1 MIRRFISK
9 QLRQPLPPATPAGE
23 VYCRELSNRDRST
36 RDLQGGR
43 PPVVRVDG
51 TTKQALDTGRTRLL
65 VAAMSFTLAFAL
77 IGWRL
82 IDLGLMAEQH
92 EPSLARSLSSDA
104 LETGRADIVDRNG
117 IVLATTM
124 PTASLYAN
132 PKHIRNP
139 ERAAE
144 RLAEVLPELSPAH
157 LRAKLGS
164 ERSFVW
170 LQRNLTPRQQDQV
183 NRLGIPGL
191 YFQREQRRFYP
202 HGALLPH
209 VVGFTDVDN
218 QGLAGIEQ
226 SFDDVLRASAKPLQL
241 SIDLRVQ
248 HVLAEELAN
257 AMTEFRAIGAAGV
270 VMDARTGEVLA
281 MVSLPTY
288 DPEKP
293 AAAPADARFNRASLG
308 IYEMGS
314 VFKIF
319 TTAMALDEG
328 VVTLDD
334 GYDVRQPIRVSRFT
348 IRDYHP
354 KNRWLSIP
362 EIFMY
367 SSNIGTVHMVMDV
380 GTPGQKAFLKRL
392 GLLQPASVELGE
404 VGQPLVPS
412 PWREINTMTI
422 SYGHGL
428 AVSPLQLTGAV
439 AAMVNGGTE
448 ARATLLK
455 QDRPQAHD
463 GRRIISAATSAKM
476 RQLMRLVVVKGTGR
490 KADAVG
496 YAVGG
501 KTGTADKPA
510 GRGYARNARIASFAG
525 AFPMDDPRYVVF
537 AMVDEPKPTKE
548 TFGYATGGWVAA
560 PLAGRVI
567 QRIGPML
574 GVAPRG
580 DDNEII
586 EQMLVDIEMKA
597 EGRQLASN

>member
-9 QLRQPLPPATPAGE
+9 PLPPAMPHDLHG
-23 VYCRELSNRDRST
+23 C
-36 RDLQGGR
+36 DLQGGR
-43 PPVVRVDG
+43 PDVVRVDG
-51 TTKQALDTGRTRLL
+51 TRKQALDTGRTRLL
-65 VAAMSFTLAFAL
+65 VAAMSFTLAFTL

-82 IDLGLMAEQH
+82 VDLGLMAEQH

-132 PKHIRNP
+132 PRHVRDP
-139 ERAAE
+139 EAVAE
-144 RLAEVLPELSPAH
+144 RLAAVIPDLSPAH
-157 LRAKLGS
+157 LRAKLAS

-170 LQRNLTPRQQDQV
+170 LQRNLTPRQQYQV

-202 HGALLPH
+202 HGALTPH
-209 VVGFTDVDN
+209 VVGFSGVDN

-226 SFDDVLRASAKPLQL
+226 SFDDVLRSSAKPLQL
-241 SIDLRVQ
+241 SLDLRVQ
-248 HVLAEELAN
+248 HILAEELAG
-257 AMTEFRAIGAAGV
+257 AMTEFRAVGAAGV
-270 VMDARTGEVLA
+270 VMDAKTGEVIA

-293 AAAPADARFNRASLG
+293 ATASADARFNRASLG

-334 GYDVRQPIRVSRFT
+334 GYDVRQPIRVSRYT

-367 SSNIGTVHMVMDV
+367 SSNIGTVHMAMDT
-380 GTPGQKAFLKRL
+380 GTPTQQAFLKRL
-392 GLLQPASVELGE
+392 GLLQPASVELSE

-428 AVSPLQLTGAV
+428 AVSPMQLTSAV
-439 AAMVNGGTE
+439 AGMVNGGTE

-455 QDRPQAHD
+455 QDPARSRES
-463 GRRIISAATSAKM
+463 RRIISAATSEKM

-490 KADAVG
+490 KANAAG
-496 YAVGG
+496 YVVGG
-501 KTGTADKPA
+501 KTGTADKPS
-510 GRGYARNARIASFAG
+510 GSGYARNARIASFVG
-525 AFPMDDPRYVVF
+525 AFPMDDPRYVIF
-537 AMVDEPKPTKE
+537 AMVDEPKPTKK

-560 PLAGRVI
+560 PLVRRLVERAG
-567 QRIGPML
+567 PLL
-574 GVAPRG
+574 GIAPR
-580 DDNEII
+580 DEDNAMI
-586 EQMLVDIEMKA
+586 EQMLVNIEMNA

>member
-1 MIRRFISK
+1 MIRRFISRP
-9 QLRQPLPPATPAGE
+9 LSRPLPPAMP
-23 VYCRELSNRDRST
+23 RDLHGG
-36 RDLQGGR
+36 DLQGGR
-43 PPVVRVDG
+43 PAIVHVEGSV
-51 TTKQALDTGRTRLL
+51 KQALDTGRTRLL
-65 VAAMSFTLAFAL
+65 VAATSFALAFAL

-82 IDLGLMAEQH
+82 VDLGLMAEQH

-132 PKHIRNP
+132 PQHVRDP
-139 ERAAE
+139 EGTAE
-144 RLAEVLPELSPAH
+144 QLAKVLPDLSAAQ
-157 LRAKLGS
+157 LRAKLASG
-164 ERSFVW
+164 RSFVW
-170 LQRNLTPRQQDQV
+170 LQRNLTPREQYQV

-202 HGALLPH
+202 HGALTPH

-218 QGLAGIEQ
+218 RGLAGIEQ
-226 SFDDVLRASAKPLQL
+226 SFDDLLRASVKPLQL
-241 SIDLRVQ
+241 SLDIRVQ
-248 HVLAEELAN
+248 HILAEELAA
-257 AMTEFRAIGAAGV
+257 AMETFRAIGAAGV
-270 VMDARTGEVLA
+270 VMDARTGEVVA
-281 MVSLPTY
+281 MVSLPSY

-293 AAAPADARFNRASLG
+293 AAASADASFNRASLG

-328 VVTLDD
+328 VVTLND
-334 GYDVRQPIRVSRFT
+334 GYDVRKPIRISRFT

-367 SSNIGTVHMVMDV
+367 SSNIGTVHMVMDA
-380 GTPGQKAFLKRL
+380 GTPVQQAFLKRL
-392 GLLQPASVELGE
+392 GLLQAAAVELSE

-428 AVSPLQLTGAV
+428 AVSPLQLTSAV
-439 AAMVNGGTE
+439 AAVVNGGTE
-448 ARATLLK
+448 ARATLVK
-455 QDRPQAHD
+455 QDRATARSQ
-463 GRRIISAATSAKM
+463 RRVISAATSAQM

-490 KADAVG
+490 KADAAG

-501 KTGTADKPA
+501 KTGTADKTA
-510 GRGYARNARIASFAG
+510 GRGYARNARIASFVG
-525 AFPMDDPRYVVF
+525 AFPMDDPRYVIF

-548 TFGYATGGWVAA
+548 SFGYATGGWVAA
-560 PLAGRVI
+560 PLVGRLVE
-567 QRIGPML
+567 RVGPLL
-574 GVAPRG
+574 GVAPREN
-580 DDNEII
+580 DNRII
-586 EQMLVDIEMKA
+586 EQMLANIEAKA

>member
-1 MIRRFISK
+1 MIRRFIAK
-9 QLRQPLPPATPAGE
+9 QLRQPLPPATPAGDL
-23 VYCRELSNRDRST
+23 YLRDPSD
-36 RDLQGGR
+36 RDAGGR
-43 PPVVRVDG
+43 PAVVRLEG
-51 TTKQALDTGRTRLL
+51 TAKQALETGRTRLL
-65 VAAMSFTLAFAL
+65 VTAMSFTLAFAL

-82 IDLGLMAEQH
+82 VDLGLMAEQH

-132 PKHIRNP
+132 PQHIRNP

-144 RLAEVLPELSPAH
+144 RLAGALPELSPAQ
-157 LRAKLGS
+157 LRAKLASG
-164 ERSFVW
+164 RRFVW
-170 LQRNLTPRQQDQV
+170 LQRNLTPRQQHRV
-183 NRLGIPGL
+183 NSLGIPGL

-202 HGALLPH
+202 HGALTPH

-218 QGLAGIEQ
+218 RGLAGIEQ

-241 SIDLRVQ
+241 SLDLRVQ
-248 HVLAEELAN
+248 HVVAQELAG
-257 AMTEFRAIGAAGV
+257 AMAEFRAIGAAGV
-270 VMDARTGEVLA
+270 VMDAKTGEVLA
-281 MVSLPTY
+281 MVSLPAY
-288 DPEKP
+288 DPDKP

-314 VFKIF
+314 VFKLF

-328 VVTLDD
+328 IVDLDD

-354 KNRWLSIP
+354 ENRWLSVP
-362 EIFMY
+362 EILMY
-367 SSNIGTVHMVMDV
+367 SSNIGTVHMAMDA
-380 GTPGQKAFLKRL
+380 GTPRQKDFLGRL
-392 GLLQPASVELGE
+392 GLLQPAGVELSE

-428 AVSPLQLTGAV
+428 AVSPLQLTSGV
-439 AAMVNGGTE
+439 AAMINGGTE
-448 ARATLLK
+448 ARPTLLK
-455 QDRPQAHD
+455 QDRPRSSEA
-463 GRRIISAATSAKM
+463 RRVVSAATSEKM
-476 RQLMRLVVVKGTGR
+476 RRLMRLVVVKGTGR
-490 KADAVG
+490 KANAAG
-496 YAVGG
+496 YVVGG
-501 KTGTADKPA
+501 KTGTADKPS
-510 GRGYARNARIASFAG
+510 GGSYARNSRIASFVG

-537 AMVDEPKPTKE
+537 ALVDEPKPTKE

-560 PLAGRVI
+560 PLAGRLI
-567 QRIGPML
+567 ERIGPLL
-574 GVAPRG
+574 GVAPRADG
-580 DDNEII
+580 NDMI
-586 EQMLVDIEMKA
+586 EQMLVDIETNA

>member
-1 MIRRFISK
+1 MIHRFISR
-9 QLRQPLPPATPAGE
+9 QLRQPLPPVPAGE
-23 VYCRELSNRDRST
+23 VYR
-36 RDLQGGR
+36 RDLSKKDLMGGR
-43 PPVVRVDG
+43 PAVVRLEG
-51 TTKQALDTGRTRLL
+51 ATKQALETGRTRLL

-82 IDLGLMAEQH
+82 VDLGLMAEQH

-117 IVLATTM
+117 VVLATTM

-132 PKHIRNP
+132 PQHIRNP

-144 RLAEVLPELSPAH
+144 RLAAVLPELSPAH
-157 LRAKLGS
+157 LRAKLAS
-164 ERSFVW
+164 ERRFVW

-202 HGALLPH
+202 HGDLLPH
-209 VVGFTDVDN
+209 VVGFTGVDN

-241 SIDLRVQ
+241 SLDLRVQ
-248 HVLAEELAN
+248 HVLTRELAS

-270 VMDARTGEVLA
+270 VMDAQTGEVLA
-281 MVSLPTY
+281 LASLPTY

-293 AAAPADARFNRASLG
+293 AAAPADARFNRATLG

-314 VFKIF
+314 VFKLF
-319 TTAMALDEG
+319 TAAMALDEG
-328 VVTLDD
+328 VVGLND

-348 IRDYHP
+348 IRDFHP

-362 EIFMY
+362 EIIMY
-367 SSNIGTVHMVMDV
+367 SSNIGTVHMAMEA
-380 GTPGQKAFLKRL
+380 GTPRQQAFLKRL
-392 GLLQPASVELGE
+392 GLLQPAGIELSE

-428 AVSPLQLTGAV
+428 AVSPLQLTSAV

-455 QDRPQAHD
+455 QDRVQAQK
-463 GRRIISAATSAKM
+463 GRRVISAETSAVM
-476 RQLMRLVVVKGTGR
+476 RQLMRLVVVKGTAR
-490 KADAVG
+490 KADAAG

-501 KTGTADKPA
+501 KTGTADKPVA
-510 GRGYARNARIASFAG
+510 GGYARNARIATFVG
-525 AFPMDDPRYVVF
+525 AFPIDEPRYVVF

-560 PLAGRVI
+560 PLVGRLIERV
-567 QRIGPML
+567 GPLL
-574 GVAPRG
+574 GVAPR
-580 DDNEII
+580 DNDNEII

>member
-1 MIRRFISK
+1 MIRRFISRP
-9 QLRQPLPPATPAGE
+9 LSRPLPPAMP
-23 VYCRELSNRDRST
+23 RDLHGG
-36 RDLQGGR
+36 DLQGGR
-43 PPVVRVDG
+43 PAIVHVEGSV
-51 TTKQALDTGRTRLL
+51 KQALDTGRTRLL
-65 VAAMSFTLAFAL
+65 VAATSFALAFAL

-82 IDLGLMAEQH
+82 VDLGLMAEQH

-132 PKHIRNP
+132 PQHVRDP
-139 ERAAE
+139 EGTAE
-144 RLAEVLPELSPAH
+144 QLAKVLPELSAAQ
-157 LRAKLGS
+157 LRAKLASG
-164 ERSFVW
+164 RSFVW
-170 LQRNLTPRQQDQV
+170 LQRNLTPREQYQV

-202 HGALLPH
+202 HGALTPH

-218 QGLAGIEQ
+218 RGLAGIEQ
-226 SFDDVLRASAKPLQL
+226 SFDDLLRASAKPLQL
-241 SIDLRVQ
+241 SLDIRVQ
-248 HVLAEELAN
+248 HILAEELAA
-257 AMTEFRAIGAAGV
+257 AMETFRAIGAAGV
-270 VMDARTGEVLA
+270 VMDARTGEVVA
-281 MVSLPTY
+281 MVSLPSY

-293 AAAPADARFNRASLG
+293 AAASADASFNRASLG

-328 VVTLDD
+328 VVTLND
-334 GYDVRQPIRVSRFT
+334 GYDVRKPIRISRFT

-367 SSNIGTVHMVMDV
+367 SSNIGTVHMVMDA
-380 GTPGQKAFLKRL
+380 GTPVQQAFLKRL
-392 GLLQPASVELGE
+392 GLLQAAAVELSE

-428 AVSPLQLTGAV
+428 AVSPLQLTSAV
-439 AAMVNGGTE
+439 AAVVNGGTE

-455 QDRPQAHD
+455 QDRATARSQ
-463 GRRIISAATSAKM
+463 RRVISAATSAQM

-490 KADAVG
+490 KADAAG

-501 KTGTADKPA
+501 KTGTADKTA
-510 GRGYARNARIASFAG
+510 GRGYARNARIASFVG
-525 AFPMDDPRYVVF
+525 AFPMDDPRYVIF

-560 PLAGRVI
+560 PLVGRLVE
-567 QRIGPML
+567 RVGPLL
-574 GVAPRG
+574 GVAPREN
-580 DDNEII
+580 DNRII
-586 EQMLVDIEMKA
+586 EQMLANIEAKA

>member
-1 MIRRFISK
+1 MIRRFISRP
-9 QLRQPLPPATPAGE
+9 LSRPLPPAMP
-23 VYCRELSNRDRST
+23 RDLHGG
-36 RDLQGGR
+36 DLQGGR
-43 PPVVRVDG
+43 PAIVHVEGSV
-51 TTKQALDTGRTRLL
+51 KQALDTGRTRLL
-65 VAAMSFTLAFAL
+65 VAATSFALAFAL

-82 IDLGLMAEQH
+82 VDLGLMAEQH

-132 PKHIRNP
+132 PQHVRDP
-139 ERAAE
+139 EGTAE
-144 RLAEVLPELSPAH
+144 QLAKVLPDLSAAQ
-157 LRAKLGS
+157 LRAKLASG
-164 ERSFVW
+164 RSFVW
-170 LQRNLTPRQQDQV
+170 LQRNLTPREQYQV

-202 HGALLPH
+202 HGALTPH

-218 QGLAGIEQ
+218 RGLAGIEQ
-226 SFDDVLRASAKPLQL
+226 SFDDLLRASVKPLQL
-241 SIDLRVQ
+241 SLDIRVQ
-248 HVLAEELAN
+248 HILAEELAA
-257 AMTEFRAIGAAGV
+257 AMETFRAIGAAGV
-270 VMDARTGEVLA
+270 VMDARTGEVVA
-281 MVSLPTY
+281 MVSLPSY

-293 AAAPADARFNRASLG
+293 AAASADASFNRASLG

-328 VVTLDD
+328 VVTLND
-334 GYDVRQPIRVSRFT
+334 GYDVRKPIRISRFT

-367 SSNIGTVHMVMDV
+367 SSNIGTVHMVMDA
-380 GTPGQKAFLKRL
+380 GTPVQQAFLKRL
-392 GLLQPASVELGE
+392 GLLQAAAVELSE

-428 AVSPLQLTGAV
+428 AVSPLQLTSAV
-439 AAMVNGGTE
+439 AAVVNGGTE

-455 QDRPQAHD
+455 QDRATARSQ
-463 GRRIISAATSAKM
+463 RRVISAATSAQM

-490 KADAVG
+490 KADAAG

-501 KTGTADKPA
+501 KTGTADKTA
-510 GRGYARNARIASFAG
+510 GRGYARNARIASFVG
-525 AFPMDDPRYVVF
+525 AFPMDDPRYVIF

-548 TFGYATGGWVAA
+548 SFGYATGGWVAA
-560 PLAGRVI
+560 PLVGRLVE
-567 QRIGPML
+567 RVGPLL
-574 GVAPRG
+574 GVAPREN
-580 DDNEII
+580 DNRII
-586 EQMLVDIEMKA
+586 EQMLANIEAKA

>member
-1 MIRRFISK
+1 MIRRFISRP
-9 QLRQPLPPATPAGE
+9 LSRPLPPAMP
-23 VYCRELSNRDRST
+23 RDLHGG
-36 RDLQGGR
+36 DLQGGR
-43 PPVVRVDG
+43 PAIVHVEGSV
-51 TTKQALDTGRTRLL
+51 KQALDTGRTRLL
-65 VAAMSFTLAFAL
+65 VAATSFALAFAL

-82 IDLGLMAEQH
+82 VDLGLMAEQH

-132 PKHIRNP
+132 PQHVRDP
-139 ERAAE
+139 EGTAE
-144 RLAEVLPELSPAH
+144 QLAKVLPELSAAQ
-157 LRAKLGS
+157 LRAKLASG
-164 ERSFVW
+164 RSFVW
-170 LQRNLTPRQQDQV
+170 LQRNLTPREQYQV

-202 HGALLPH
+202 HGALTPH

-218 QGLAGIEQ
+218 RGLAGIEQ
-226 SFDDVLRASAKPLQL
+226 SFDDLLRASAKPLQL
-241 SIDLRVQ
+241 SLDIRVQ
-248 HVLAEELAN
+248 HILAEELAA
-257 AMTEFRAIGAAGV
+257 AMETFRAIGAAGV
-270 VMDARTGEVLA
+270 VMDARTGEVVA
-281 MVSLPTY
+281 MVSLPSY

-293 AAAPADARFNRASLG
+293 AAASADASFNRASLG

-328 VVTLDD
+328 VVTLND
-334 GYDVRQPIRVSRFT
+334 GYDVRKPIRISRFT

-367 SSNIGTVHMVMDV
+367 SSNIGTVHMVMDA
-380 GTPGQKAFLKRL
+380 GTPVQQAFLKRL
-392 GLLQPASVELGE
+392 GLLQAAAVELSE

-428 AVSPLQLTGAV
+428 AVSPLQLTSAV
-439 AAMVNGGTE
+439 AAVVNGGTE

-455 QDRPQAHD
+455 QDRATARSQ
-463 GRRIISAATSAKM
+463 RRVISAATSAQM

-490 KADAVG
+490 KADAAG

-501 KTGTADKPA
+501 KTGTADKTA
-510 GRGYARNARIASFAG
+510 GRGYARNARIASFVG
-525 AFPMDDPRYVVF
+525 AFPMDDPRYVIF

-548 TFGYATGGWVAA
+548 SFGYATGGWVAA
-560 PLAGRVI
+560 PLVGRLVE
-567 QRIGPML
+567 RVGPLL
-574 GVAPRG
+574 GVAPREN
-580 DDNEII
+580 DNRII
-586 EQMLVDIEMKA
+586 EQMLANIEAKA

>member
-1 MIRRFISK
+1 MIRRLISK
-9 QLRQPLPPATPAGE
+9 PLPPAMPADMPRALHGG
-23 VYCRELSNRDRST
+23 
-36 RDLQGGR
+36 DLQGGR
-43 PPVVRVDG
+43 PAVVRVDG
-51 TTKQALDTGRTRLL
+51 TVKQALDTGRTRLL
-65 VAAMSFTLAFAL
+65 VAAMSFALAFSL

-82 IDLGLMAEQH
+82 VDLGLMAEQH

-104 LETGRADIVDRNG
+104 LETGRADIIDRNG

-132 PKHIRNP
+132 PRHVRDP
-139 ERAAE
+139 EGTAE
-144 RLAEVLPELSPAH
+144 QLAGVLPGLSPAH
-157 LRAKLGS
+157 LRAKLAS

-170 LQRNLTPRQQDQV
+170 LLRNLTPRQQYQV
-183 NRLGIPGL
+183 NSLGIPGL

-202 HGALLPH
+202 HGALTPH
-209 VVGFTDVDN
+209 IVGFTGVDN

-226 SFDDVLRASAKPLQL
+226 SFDEVLRASAKPLQL
-241 SIDLRVQ
+241 SLDLRVQ
-248 HVLAEELAN
+248 HILAEELAD
-257 AMTEFRAIGAAGV
+257 AMSTFRAIGAAGV
-270 VMDARTGEVLA
+270 VMDAKTGEIVA
-281 MVSLPTY
+281 MVSLPSY

-354 KNRWLSIP
+354 KNRWLSVP

-367 SSNIGTVHMVMDV
+367 SSNIGTVHMVMDA
-380 GTPGQKAFLKRL
+380 GTPVQQGFLKRL
-392 GLLQPASVELGE
+392 GLLQPAGVELAE

-428 AVSPLQLTGAV
+428 AVSPLQLTSAV

-455 QDRPQAHD
+455 QNRGE
-463 GRRIISAATSAKM
+463 GRERRRVISTATSEKM

-490 KADAVG
+490 KAGAAG

-501 KTGTADKPA
+501 KTGTADKAA
-510 GRGYARNARIASFAG
+510 GRGYARNARIASFVG
-525 AFPMDDPRYVVF
+525 AFPMDDPRYVIF

-560 PLAGRVI
+560 PLVGRLVE
-567 QRIGPML
+567 RVGPLL
-574 GVAPRG
+574 GVVPRK
-580 DDNEII
+580 NENQII
-586 EQMLVDIEMKA
+586 EQMLVDIEMNA

>member
-1 MIRRFISK
+1 MIRRFISR
-9 QLRQPLPPATPAGE
+9 QLHKPLPPAAPADMPRG
-23 VYCRELSNRDRST
+23 LTGS
-36 RDLQGGR
+36 DLQGGR
-43 PPVVRVDG
+43 PPIVRLEG
-51 TTKQALDTGRTRLL
+51 TTKQALETGRTRLL
-65 VAAMSFTLAFAL
+65 VAAASFALAFSL

-82 IDLGLMAEQH
+82 VDLGLMAEQH
-92 EPSLARSLSSDA
+92 EPSLARSLTSDE

-132 PKHIRNP
+132 PQHVRDP
-139 ERAAE
+139 ETAAE
-144 RLAEVLPELSPAH
+144 QLASVLPDLSPAQ
-157 LRAKLGS
+157 LRTRLAS
-164 ERSFVW
+164 DRSFVW
-170 LQRNLTPRQQDQV
+170 LQRNLTPRAQYRV

-202 HGALLPH
+202 HGALTPH

-218 QGLAGIEQ
+218 RGLAGIEQ

-241 SIDLRVQ
+241 SLDLRVQ
-248 HVLAEELAN
+248 HVLAEELAKS
-257 AMTEFRAIGAAGV
+257 METFSAIGAAGV

-288 DPEKP
+288 DPDKP
-293 AAAPADARFNRASLG
+293 AAAPSDARFNRASLG

-328 VVTLDD
+328 VVTLED

-348 IRDYHP
+348 ISDYHP
-354 KNRWLSIP
+354 KNRWLTVP

-367 SSNIGTVHMVMDV
+367 SSNIGTVHMAMDA
-380 GTPGQKAFLKRL
+380 GTPAQQAFLKRV
-392 GLLQPASVELGE
+392 GLLQPASVELAE
-404 VGQPLVPS
+404 VGEPLVPS

-428 AVSPLQLTGAV
+428 AVSPLQLTSAV
-439 AAMVNGGTE
+439 ATVINGGTE

-455 QDRPQAHD
+455 QDPQEQAD
-463 GRRIISAATSAKM
+463 QRRIIAAATSEKM
-476 RQLMRLVVVKGTGR
+476 RQLMRLVVVNGTGR
-490 KADAVG
+490 KADAKG
-496 YAVGG
+496 YVVGG
-501 KTGTADKPA
+501 KTGTADKPVD
-510 GRGYARNARIASFAG
+510 GRYARNARIASFVG

-560 PLAGRVI
+560 PLAGRLVE
-567 QRIGPML
+567 RIGPLL
-574 GVAPRG
+574 GVAPRHN
-580 DDNEII
+580 DNAII
-586 EQMLVDIEMKA
+586 EQMLVDIENRA